1 MIDEFYPTDK
11 AVFLNMTAK
20 FEFAAGLC
28 RNIYFPTVNVV
39 IDNSS
44 VYTHKKRKKEKFAY
58 KRSVGIILACSSS
71 TKTEHVVTNIHTQ

>member
-1 MIDEFYPTDK
+1 M
-11 AVFLNMTAK
+11 AAK
-20 FEFAAGLC
+20 FELLPACAAIL
-28 RNIYFPTVNVV
+28 NFPTVNVV